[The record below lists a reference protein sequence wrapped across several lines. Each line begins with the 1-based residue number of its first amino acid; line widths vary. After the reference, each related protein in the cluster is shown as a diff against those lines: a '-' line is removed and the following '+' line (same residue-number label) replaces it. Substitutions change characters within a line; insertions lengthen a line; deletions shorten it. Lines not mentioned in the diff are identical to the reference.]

1 MILLCDRM
9 DNKKNK
15 ISKIVKETISL
26 QWRGKEAQHI
36 EGVTLGESFKNIL
49 KNAVLHS
56 LNQKDIR
63 TGVFAKTKS
72 FTNKNYI
79 LKGDNLYWLKI
90 IQEDFAQKVKLI
102 YIDPPYNTGNDSFN
116 YNDSFAHS
124 HWLSFMK
131 HRLEAALPLM
141 KEDGFILVQ
150 IDNSASN
157 QNESPELG
165 YLLVLMD
172 EIFGRKN
179 YVTTFTWKKKGNA
192 SNTEQGIGT
201 ITESIIMYA
210 RDKSKMKTNIQEYER
225 AYKHNDEQESYN
237 LELPVKTN
245 EGTYERKTM
254 QFAIKTKEGIFLPP
268 AGKRWTIGEALAKKI
283 VAENKYVIAGG
294 KFKIKK
300 YKADY
305 KRGNGKLFN
314 NLLLEEGSLK
324 MAKEEL
330 KKLGFAREDFGSPKP
345 ELLMKTLLEITTKP
359 GDLVLDF
366 FLGSGT
372 TCAVAHK
379 MNRQYIGVEQMD
391 FINNIIVPRLQK
403 VIAGEQGGISKVVNW
418 KSGGAFNYMEL

>member
-1 MILLCDRM
+1 MSI
-9 DNKKNK
+9 KKIARNTTK
-15 ISKIVKETISL
+15 KESIQLEWERKNEIEKVVPVSKN
-26 QWRGKEAQHI
+26 
-36 EGVTLGESFKNIL
+36 SFKELLRKAVFYSSTTKDVAGKRTSNNHDYL
-49 KNAVLHS
+49 K
-56 LNQKDIR
+56 
-63 TGVFAKTKS
+63 G
-72 FTNKNYI
+72 NYI
-79 LKGDNLYWLKI
+79 LKGDNLHWLHI
-90 IQEDFAQKVKLI
+90 LQNDFAKKVKLI

-124 HWLSFMK
+124 QWLSFMRQ
-131 HRLEAALPLM
+131 RLVAALPLL

-210 RDKSKMKTNIQEYER
+210 RDKSKMKTNSEEYDR
-225 AYKHNDEQESYN
+225 AYKHTDEEEGFN
-237 LELPVKTN
+237 LEYPVKTN

-254 QFAIKTKEGIFLPP
+254 QFPIKTKEGVFLPP
-268 AGKRWTIGEALAKKI
+268 AGKRWTIGETLAKKI
-283 VAENKYVIAGG
+283 VAEKKYVIVDG

-300 YKADY
+300 YKTDY

-345 ELLMKTLLEITTKP
+345 ELLMKTLLEITTNP

-379 MNRQYIGVEQMD
+379 MNRQYIGIEQMD
-391 FINNIIVPRLQK
+391 FVNNIIIPRLQK
-403 VIAGEQGGISKVVNW
+403 VIAGEQGGVSKKLGW
-418 KSGGAFNYMEL
+418 RAGGAFNYLEL

>member
-1 MILLCDRM
+1 MKTNRTV
-9 DNKKNK
+9 KKTEE
-15 ISKIVKETISL
+15 KEVINLEWT
-26 QWRGKEAQHI
+26 GKAQAEA
-36 EGVTLGESFKNIL
+36 KNIQ
-49 KNAVLHS
+49 N
-56 LNQKDIR
+56 
-63 TGVFAKTKS
+63 KS
-72 FTNKNYI
+72 FYELVKKASLFSSQKPSAVSKSDLLKQNYI
-79 LKGDNLYWLKI
+79 LKGDNLEWLYLL
-90 IQEDFAQKVKLI
+90 QEDFHQKVKLV

-116 YNDSFAHS
+116 YNDSFSHS
-124 HWLSFMK
+124 NWLSFMK
-131 HRLEAALPLM
+131 DRLQAALPLLQS
-141 KEDGFILVQ
+141 DGFILVQ

-172 EIFGRKN
+172 EVFGRKN

-210 RDKSKMKTNIQEYER
+210 RDKTKMKTNIQEYDR
-225 AYKHNDEQESYN
+225 TYKHEEDGENYN
-237 LELPVKTN
+237 LEFPVKTN

-254 QFAIKTKEGIFLPP
+254 QFGIKTKEGIFFPP
-268 AGKRWTIGEALAKKI
+268 AGKRWTIGEATAKII
-283 VAENKYVIAGG
+283 VAEKKYVISDG

-300 YKADY
+300 YITDY
-305 KRGNGKLFN
+305 KRGNGKLYN
-314 NLLLEEGSLK
+314 NLLLEQGSLK

-379 MNRQYIGVEQMD
+379 MERNYIGVEQMN
-391 FINNIIVPRLQK
+391 FVNSITVPRMQK
-403 VIAGEQGGISKVVNW
+403 VVEGEQGGISKMINW
-418 KSGGAFNYMEL
+418 KGGGAFSFVEF